1 MVTYFHK
8 FHESLDEGYNTIEWD
23 FLITALDSR
32 LLGLGSFLCSR
43 FLSSWLLSSWLLSF
57 LGSWLLGSLRFLSL
71 WLFSLRFLCLRLL
84 SGELER
90 SSSLLTSSSGR
101 HQFLGSNHFLESQTD
116 TDGGLG
122 SIHLVV
128 GHDVLKDRLAGGSL
142 LVSQPLD
149 GSGDHGS
156 VGRMGSRHLGLGG
169 LLGLRSCSFSHDEG
183 MFDR

>member
-1 MVTYFHK
+1 M

-23 FLITALDSR
+23 FLITALNSR
-32 LLGLGSFLCSR
+32 LLWLGSFLLSSWLLSSR
-43 FLSSWLLSSWLLSF
+43 FLGSLLSSWLLSF

-71 WLFSLRFLCLRLL
+71 WLLSLRFLCLGLL
-84 SGELER
+84 CGELER
-90 SSSLLTSSSGR
+90 SSSLLASSSGR

-149 GSGDHGS
+149 GSGDHSS
-156 VGRMGSRHLGLGG
+156 VGRMGGGTLRLGS
-169 LLGLRSCSFSHDEG
+169 LLGH
-183 MFDR
+183 

>member
-1 MVTYFHK
+1 M
-8 FHESLDEGYNTIEWD
+8 SLDEGYNTIEWD
-23 FLITALDSR
+23 FLITALNSR
-32 LLGLGSFLCSR
+32 LLGLGSFLSSR
-43 FLSSWLLSSWLLSF
+43 FLSSRFLGGLLSSWLLSF

-71 WLFSLRFLCLRLL
+71 WLLSLRFLCLRLL

-90 SSSLLTSSSGR
+90 SSSLLTRSSGR

-169 LLGLRSCSFSHDEG
+169 LLGLRSSSFSHDEG
-183 MFDR
+183 MFGS